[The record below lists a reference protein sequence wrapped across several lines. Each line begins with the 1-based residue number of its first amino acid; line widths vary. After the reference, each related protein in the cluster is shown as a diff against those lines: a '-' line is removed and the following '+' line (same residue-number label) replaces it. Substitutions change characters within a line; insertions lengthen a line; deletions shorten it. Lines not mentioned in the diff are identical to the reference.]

1 MGPDLIQDQIADP
14 DADDEKAKDLSPER
28 IAGKIPK
35 GRVNREEQESGE
47 YREDIQDPLD
57 YP

>member
-1 MGPDLIQDQIADP
+1 MSPDLIQDQIADP

-28 IAGKIPK
+28 ITWKIPE
-35 GRVNREEQESGE
+35 GGVNREEQEGGE

-57 YP
+57 DP